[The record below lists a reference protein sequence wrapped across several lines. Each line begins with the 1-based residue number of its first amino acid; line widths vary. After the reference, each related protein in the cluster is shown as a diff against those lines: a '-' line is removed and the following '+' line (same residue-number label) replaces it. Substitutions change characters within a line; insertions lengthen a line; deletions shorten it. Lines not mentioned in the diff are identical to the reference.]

1 MICDQVYKRKTLL
14 GNLIWSRSLQIDLNN
29 KSKLSAAAADKLQ
42 NKLVHF
48 VELAN
53 LPALIHNK

>member
-1 MICDQVYKRKTLL
+1 ML
-14 GNLIWSRSLQIDLNN
+14 GNPIWSISLQIDLNN
-29 KSKLSAAAADKLQ
+29 KSKLSAAAADKLR